1 MRKYFPAWPRPR
13 FAVGKITLR
22 LGNFQLI
29 LIELFCWWKL
39 ALWWDLVGII
49 FTSRRDNFSHMN
61 SPLQAFGK
69 GNLKRYRH
77 ECSPLNLLHIFRTP
91 FLRAHLTGFC
101 SLNWSDLLIS
111 AKLLYISHY
120 EIETS
125 WTIFFTQFIYPY
137 IPQLWLKIVP

>member
-1 MRKYFPAWPRPR
+1 MYIAWLRNIFLHLLCRKKFFHSAGKCIHMRKYFPAWPRPR

-91 FLRAHLTGFC
+91 FPKST
-101 SLNWSDLLIS
+101 SDGLL
-111 AKLLYISHY
+111 
-120 EIETS
+120 
-125 WTIFFTQFIYPY
+125 
-137 IPQLWLKIVP
+137 